1 MFFCTFYAF
10 ESCFRT
16 LEVIPVSHRTHSWML
31 FHIFILF
38 VFLTW
43 NSFFKYILQKDI
55 TPKFSQN
62 ITVTCTWLGQ
72 MTNIQSNRNQFLNYY
87 RFPLTAYFC
96 FYNIT
101 KLHHNMAD
109 HILILTYF
117 WIFSQHKQNKTYKLI
132 IGQSKLVSQQ
142 NTYHKHLVSSCDSAM
157 CTDH

>member
-1 MFFCTFYAF
+1 MNAVSYIYTFCVFNMKFFFQIHITERYNSKVFPKYHSNLHMAG
-10 ESCFRT
+10 SNDKYSKQQKS
-16 LEVIPVSHRTHSWML
+16 VSKLLL
-31 FHIFILF
+31 FLK
-38 VFLTW
+38 
-43 NSFFKYILQKDI
+43 N
-55 TPKFSQN
+55 
-62 ITVTCTWLGQ
+62 
-72 MTNIQSNRNQFLNYY
+72 

-117 WIFSQHKQNKTYKLI
+117 WIVSQHKQNKTYKLI